1 MLGEVVIDD
10 QRMFA
15 VIPEV
20 LADGCT
26 GEGRQ
31 VLHGRRIARGGRHHD
46 AVFHRVVL
54 FKRLDD
60 ACHG

>member
-1 MLGEVVIDD
+1 MLGQVVIDD

-26 GEGRQ
+26 GEGRKI
-31 VLHGRRIARGGRHHD
+31 LHGRRIARGGRHHD
-46 AVFHRVVL
+46 AEIHRVVL